1 MVLKVTRLR
10 PLKDME
16 NGEFEDY
23 GKWDVTSIDT
33 LDWIGFI
40 NKKSSEKNKMNRVG
54 LCVEATL
61 TRTELN

>member
-33 LDWIGFI
+33 LDWIGL
-40 NKKSSEKNKMNRVG
+40 V
-54 LCVEATL
+54 L
-61 TRTELN
+61 